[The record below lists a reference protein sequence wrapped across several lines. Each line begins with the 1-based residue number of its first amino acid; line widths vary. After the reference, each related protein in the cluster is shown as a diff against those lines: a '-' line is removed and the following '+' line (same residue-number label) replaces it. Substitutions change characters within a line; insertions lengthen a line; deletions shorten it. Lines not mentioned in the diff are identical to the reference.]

1 MRKLS
6 FCVLFCL
13 AATLSAQTAPA
24 AGSAT
29 GAALYPGVGPGVAI
43 TLPAPDTSGGM
54 TLNQALATRRS
65 VRAFNDAPLTDAQVS
80 QLLWAAQGVTSS
92 KGQRT
97 APSAHAQYYLHL
109 YVARAEGFFEYLPGK
124 HVLQP
129 VSPLDLRAK
138 LTADKAPMVFVIAGE
153 YERAEKTTPA
163 AQADRYVNLEA
174 GHAAQNLVLEATALG
189 LGGVTVGGINPAETA
204 TAAALP
210 KGITPIY
217 VIPIGHPAKP

>member
-6 FCVLFCL
+6 FCVLLCL

-24 AGSAT
+24 KTTGSAADT
-29 GAALYPGVGPGVAI
+29 SI

-54 TLNQALATRRS
+54 TLNLALATRRS
-65 VRAFNDAPLTDAQVS
+65 VRAFKDPPLTDAQVS
-80 QLLWAAQGVTSS
+80 QLLWAAQGVTSA

-124 HVLQP
+124 HALRP

-138 LTADKAPMVFVIAGE
+138 LTADKAPEVFVIAGE
-153 YERAEKTTPA
+153 YERAETNAPA

>member
-97 APSAHAQYYLHL
+97 ASTWHGR
-109 YVARAEGFFEYLPGK
+109 RASLN
-124 HVLQP
+124 
-129 VSPLDLRAK
+129 
-138 LTADKAPMVFVIAGE
+138 TC
-153 YERAEKTTPA
+153 PA
-163 AQADRYVNLEA
+163 NMFCSR
-174 GHAAQNLVLEATALG
+174 
-189 LGGVTVGGINPAETA
+189 
-204 TAAALP
+204 
-210 KGITPIY
+210 
-217 VIPIGHPAKP
+217 